1 MTQPTKEQ
9 QKIFAGMFTKFVY
22 LNSILGFKK
31 LREEQQILVSEITRY
46 SSELRET
53 QSVLSSINKWD
64 NTNRKFFYRAVD
76 ALLELD
82 GTQIVEKLSKNV
94 SELEEK
100 LKVMDEEL
108 KAKATELQE
117 YTEKHKVRIVA
128 Q

>member
-9 QKIFAGMFTKFVY
+9 QKIFA
-22 LNSILGFKK
+22 GFKK